1 LSQQEP
7 GINDPKI
14 VAYASRSLTDT
25 EKRYSQTEKEALAIV
40 LSVEHFHLFLYGSE
54 FTLVTDHKPL
64 EVIYGNRKAKAS
76 ARIERWIL
84 RLQPYTFRVV
94 YKSGANNPADYL
106 SRHPINLQSRKQE
119 KMTEEYIN
127 FIADNSVPRAMTMD
141 EIIKAT
147 NSDSTLK
154 GVRAAIRL
162 KRWDSPVVQSFKSIK
177 DVLSE

>member
-1 LSQQEP
+1 MAV
-7 GINDPKI
+7 NN
-14 VAYASRSLTDT
+14 
-25 EKRYSQTEKEALAIV
+25 
-40 LSVEHFHLFLYGSE
+40 
-54 FTLVTDHKPL
+54 KPL
-64 EVIYGNRKAKAS
+64 EDIYGNRKAKAS
-76 ARIERWIL
+76 AQIERWIL
-84 RLQPYTFRVV
+84 QLQPYTFRIV

-147 NSDSTLK
+147 NSDITLK

-162 KRWDSPVVQSFKSIK
+162 KWWDSPVVQSFKSIK
-177 DVLSE
+177 EELTVTTHRIILRGTEL